1 MRLWEPLPQSQSYG
15 VGTSTDSCPQATVAV
30 VGSLSPASGLSVASR
45 MAAFCVGP
53 QRLHEPSVCTR
64 ASRLVRV
71 CDLRRS
77 NRGSDWAT
85 ARPYRTAG
93 LDRCTRG
100 TACLVLSRVVPA
112 PPGRKVP
119 SRPAVWSRGSH
130 GSGPTVALTGLTA
143 GWCVTVARPLAHLT
157 SVPRVG
163 VQPSLWHRA
172 VMWSR
177 PR

>member
-1 MRLWEPLPQSQSYG
+1 MRLWEPLLQSQSYG

-112 PPGRKVP
+112 PPGRVEP
-119 SRPAVWSRGSH
+119 WEPRLGPHGRSDRADGWLVCDRGQAPRSPH
-130 GSGPTVALTGLTA
+130 GCAEGGRAAIPVA
-143 GWCVTVARPLAHLT
+143 
-157 SVPRVG
+157 
-163 VQPSLWHRA
+163 
-172 VMWSR
+172 
-177 PR
+177 

>member
-85 ARPYRTAG
+85 ARPYRLRASTGA
-93 LDRCTRG
+93 RG
-100 TACLVLSRVVPA
+100 ALPA
-112 PPGRKVP
+112 SSFPGWSLPLPGGR
-119 SRPAVWSRGSH
+119 SRPAAWSRGSH
-130 GSGPTVALTGLTA
+130 GSGPTVALTGLTG

-157 SVPRVG
+157 GVPRVG